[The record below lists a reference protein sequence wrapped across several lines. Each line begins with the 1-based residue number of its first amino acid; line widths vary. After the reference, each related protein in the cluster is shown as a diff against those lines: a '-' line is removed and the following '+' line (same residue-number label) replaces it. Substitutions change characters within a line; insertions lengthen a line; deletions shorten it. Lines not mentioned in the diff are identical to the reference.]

1 MVYTVNMA
9 YTVDMVYTV
18 DRAGVNKKMLAW

>member
-18 DRAGVNKKMLAW
+18 DRAGVNKKMLSW